1 MLLPQPKHRDLFGV
15 RETLLRPEDKAAN
28 NNEKLKKEN
37 ESLKEKNRLLEL
49 KVTLLIN
56 ERVTRSKTNLENMS
70 NNENTNAPSI
80 APSIDSINHQKY
92 MSKANVID
100 PSVNINDIPSV
111 SPEDYFIMDN
121 QEYDDEANNI
131 PFDDDYI
138 EPTAHNEC
146 TSGYSSDHTSML
158 QPSINME
165 KLDISVSNSNEINTD
180 TMIDTL
186 TNGVSNTIPIAD
198 STPID
203 SRISNTNQANTKAST
218 AHNSEELIKPNELS
232 SDQSS
237 SIPNITKSIKEDT
250 NDNQPGINIANN
262 KKNNSIPLTIK

>member
-1 MLLPQPKHRDLFGV
+1 VLLPQPKHRDLFGV

-100 PSVNINDIPSV
+100 PSANIKVGDFV
-111 SPEDYFIMDN
+111 DKEQD
-121 QEYDDEANNI
+121 
-131 PFDDDYI
+131 
-138 EPTAHNEC
+138 
-146 TSGYSSDHTSML
+146 
-158 QPSINME
+158 
-165 KLDISVSNSNEINTD
+165 SN
-180 TMIDTL
+180 
-186 TNGVSNTIPIAD
+186 
-198 STPID
+198 
-203 SRISNTNQANTKAST
+203 NQA
-218 AHNSEELIKPNELS
+218 HIVS
-232 SDQSS
+232 SYQRVMR
-237 SIPNITKSIKEDT
+237 IHRYQE
-250 NDNQPGINIANN
+250 
-262 KKNNSIPLTIK
+262 